1 MCFDHLF
8 VNNADDADA
17 AAADD
22 GENTSNLALL
32 NPFLLLSFIGYRFIL
47 FFLKRIENLDEI
59 WASHLLISK
68 QVYFCLY
75 LQ

>member
-1 MCFDHLF
+1 MCFDHLL

-17 AAADD
+17 DDDD
-22 GENTSNLALL
+22 GENT
-32 NPFLLLSFIGYRFIL
+32 FQILLSLIL
-47 FFLKRIENLDEI
+47 SFSYLSLATGLFFFLKRIENLDEI